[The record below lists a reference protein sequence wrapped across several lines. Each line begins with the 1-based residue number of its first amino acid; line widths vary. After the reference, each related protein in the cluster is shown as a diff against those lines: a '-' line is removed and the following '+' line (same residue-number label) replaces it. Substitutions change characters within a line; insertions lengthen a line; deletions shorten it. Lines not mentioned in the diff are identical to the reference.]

1 MTNQEFYHEGKKG
14 QKWGQR
20 KYQNKDGTWTPLG
33 KARRRKGIASG
44 RKESLASRAVKKAR
58 LVLGKGKKAKPKGS
72 EEEENAV
79 KKSKRPLSDDER
91 RKIVESGDAKLVRQH
106 AKELSTNDIRD
117 AINKINTTKQLD
129 QLIKE
134 QEPHKKDL
142 NARLKQ
148 IADLTTSVSTIARN
162 AQSMKQTYDSLV
174 EKDSVKEKKKAMKS
188 GDVSKILSKVTDMNA
203 QEAKDALDHL
213 DTVERLKRIQKE
225 GWTAEMAKKSGGSK
239 KQKKPKEDDD

>member
-20 KYQNKDGTWTPLG
+20 NYQNKDGTWTPLG

-44 RKESLASRAVKKAR
+44 RKESLSSRLVKRAR
-58 LVLGKGKKAKPKGS
+58 LALGKGKKAKPKGA
-72 EEEENAV
+72 EEEENTAP
-79 KKSKRPLSDDER
+79 KSKKALSDDDR
-91 RKIVESGDAKLVRQH
+91 KKIVESGDAKLVRQH

-134 QEPHKKDL
+134 QEPKKKDL
-142 NARLKQ
+142 NDRLKQ
-148 IADLTTSVSTIARN
+148 VADLTTSISTIARN
-162 AQSMKQTYDSLV
+162 AQSMKQTYDNLV
-174 EKDSVKEKKKAMKS
+174 EKDSVKAKKKAMKS

-213 DTVERLKRIQKE
+213 DTVERLRRIKKQ
-225 GWTAEMAKKSGGSK
+225 GWSADLAKKGGK
-239 KQKKPKEDDD
+239 NK